1 MATNSNRSWSDLP
14 IPPGEIL
21 LEELQARNMTQKE
34 LALRLGR
41 PSQVINEIIKGKK
54 AITSDTALGLES
66 VLGIEAQYWAN
77 LERDYQMVLARIRA
91 QQKLAAEV
99 AYLDSYPVKEMI
111 KRGWMEAGR
120 EKPSKLK
127 ALQVFFGMAVAEPL
141 AIQEAV
147 GFRLSKAAL
156 QRISLGALA
165 VWLRQGELEAQQL
178 QTTEYDEE
186 AFRQALMSIR
196 QLTVQPYAEFIPIIS
211 DLCAESGVVFC
222 MVQELPKSGAVG
234 AMRWMKDG
242 RPMIQMSLRHK
253 WADIFWFTFF
263 HEACH
268 VLQRKQHRFV
278 VDFQVPDPD
287 LTEFEEEANNFA
299 RDLLI
304 PPEAWAGFCEEVWFS
319 EETVQEFSKFVGIAP
334 FIVVGR
340 LQKEGKIRYGE
351 LVHMKEQCAWPETN
365 RKIGT
370 SV

>member
-1 MATNSNRSWSDLP
+1 MATNSTRSWSNLP

-91 QQKLAAEV
+91 QQKLAEEV
-99 AYLDSYPVKEMI
+99 AYLDSYPVREMI
-111 KRGWMEAGR
+111 KRGWIEAVRG
-120 EKPSKLK
+120 KSSKLK
-127 ALQVFFGMAVAEPL
+127 ALQNFFGVAIAEPQ
-141 AIQEAV
+141 AIQNAV
-147 GFRLSKAAL
+147 GFRLSKAAH
-156 QRISLGALA
+156 QRTSLGALA

-196 QLTVQPYAEFIPIIS
+196 MLTIQPFSEFIPIILK
-211 DLCAESGVVFC
+211 LCAESGVVFC
-222 MVQELPKSGAVG
+222 MVQELPKSGAIG
-234 AMRWMKDG
+234 AMRWMNDG

-263 HEACH
+263 HETCH

-278 VDFQVPDPD
+278 VDFHIPDPD
-287 LTEFEEEANNFA
+287 LTEFEEEANSFA

-304 PPEAWAGFCEEVWFS
+304 PPDAWEGFCEKGWFI
-319 EETVQEFSKFVGIAP
+319 EKTIQEFSDSVGIAP

-340 LQKEGKIRYGE
+340 LQKEEKIGYRE
-351 LVHMKEQCAWPETN
+351 LVHMKEQYSWSDTN
-365 RKIGT
+365 RKNGT
-370 SV
+370 SD

>member
-1 MATNSNRSWSDLP
+1 MATNSTRSWSDLP

-34 LALRLGR
+34 LAVRLGR
-41 PSQVINEIIKGKK
+41 PPQAINEIIKGKK
-54 AITSDTALGLES
+54 AITSDTAVGLES

-91 QQKLAAEV
+91 QQKLAEEV

-111 KRGWMEAGR
+111 KRGWIEAGR

-127 ALQVFFGMAVAEPL
+127 ALQEFFGMAIAEPQ
-141 AIQEAV
+141 AIQKAV
-147 GFRLSKAAL
+147 GFRLSEAAR
-156 QRISLGALA
+156 QRTSLGALA
-165 VWLRQGELEAQQL
+165 VWLRQGELEAQQ
-178 QTTEYDEE
+178 QQSTAYDEDT
-186 AFRQALMSIR
+186 FRQALIGIR
-196 QLTVQPYAEFIPIIS
+196 RLTEQPYEEFIPTIS

-268 VLQRKQHRFV
+268 VLQRQQRWIV
-278 VDFQVPDPD
+278 VDFKVPDPE
-287 LTEFEEEANNFA
+287 LTELEEEANTFA

-304 PPEAWAGFCEEVWFS
+304 PPDAWAGFCEEVWFN
-319 EETVQEFSKFVGIAP
+319 EETVQEFSESVEIAP

-340 LQKEGKIRYGE
+340 LQKERKIGFGE
-351 LVHMKEQCAWPETN
+351 LVHMKNQYSWPETN
-365 RKIGT
+365 IQVGT

>member
-1 MATNSNRSWSDLP
+1 MATNFSRSWSDLP

-21 LEELQARNMTQKE
+21 LEELEARNMTQKE
-34 LALRLGR
+34 LAVRLGR

-54 AITSDTALGLES
+54 AITSDTAVGLES

-77 LERDYQMVLARIRA
+77 LERDYQMVLARNRA
-91 QQKLAAEV
+91 HKKLAEEV
-99 AYLDSYPVKEMI
+99 TYLESYPVQEMI
-111 KRGWMEAGR
+111 KRGWIEAGR

-147 GFRLSKAAL
+147 GFRLSEAAL

-165 VWLRQGELEAQQL
+165 VWLRQGELEAQQQ
-178 QTTEYDEE
+178 QTTVYDEVT
-186 AFRQALMSIR
+186 FRQALLSIR
-196 QLTVQPYAEFIPIIS
+196 RLTIQPYAEFIPTIS

-222 MVQELPKSGAVG
+222 MVQELPKSGAIG
-234 AMRWMKDG
+234 AMRWLNDG
-242 RPMIQMSLRHK
+242 RPMIQMSLRLK

-268 VLQRKQHRFV
+268 VLQRKQRRIV
-278 VDFQVPDPD
+278 VDYPVPDPE

-304 PPEAWAGFCEEVWFS
+304 PPDAWADFCEEVWFN
-319 EETVQEFSKFVGIAP
+319 EVTVQEFSESVGIAP

-340 LQKEGKIRYGE
+340 LQKEGKLGYGE
-351 LVHMKEQCAWPETN
+351 LAHVKEQYAWPETN